1 MLSTE
6 QKVAAGSDYYV
17 HSPSVTAHELLFYPL
32 IVGRFVY
39 DPGYHLHRTSFG
51 NFLLMLIEKGTIW
64 VQRKRERICASEGSA
79 VLLDCYAVQEY
90 GSASGAEVLWIHF
103 DAPMARAFVEH
114 IQADPGCVSTP
125 GDYPRIRD
133 DIQAIYE
140 DFRDGRPYEECLESG
155 RLYDALLRLL
165 SMTDARQDASSG
177 IRKAM
182 TYISEHLKEPLR
194 LDTLA
199 QAACLSPCYFS
210 RVFLRTTGMTPH
222 QYVLE
227 TRLRS
232 ARFLL
237 SSTQRSVK
245 EIAADTGFADA
256 SSFCAFFRARTGYTP
271 SAYRRCLLCG
281 DPHGKDSQT

>member
-17 HSPSVTAHELLFYPL
+17 HSPSVTAHDLLFYPL
-32 IVGRFVY
+32 IVGRFAY
-39 DPGYHLHRTSFG
+39 EPGYHLHRTSFG
-51 NFLLMLIEKGTIW
+51 SFLLMLVESGSIW
-64 VQRKRERICASEGSA
+64 VQRDRKKITALMGSA

-90 GSASGAEVLWIHF
+90 GSASGADVLWIHF
-103 DAPMARAFVEH
+103 DGPMAQAFVEH
-114 IQADPGCVSTP
+114 ILANPGCVSAP
-125 GDYPRIRD
+125 RDYALIRD
-133 DIQAIYE
+133 DIQAVYE
-140 DFRDGRPYEECLESG
+140 DFRNGRPAEECLESG
-155 RLYDALLRLL
+155 RLYHALLCLL
-165 SMTDARQDASSG
+165 SMTDVRADASSG
-177 IRKAM
+177 IRRAM
-182 TYISEHLKEPLR
+182 TYISEHFQEPLR

-199 QAACLSPCYFS
+199 RTACLSPCYFS
-210 RVFLRTTGMTPH
+210 RAFQRTTGMTPH

-232 ARFLL
+232 ARYLL

-271 SAYRRCLLCG
+271 SAYRKSLLG
-281 DPHGKDSQT
+281 IRPQGKDPLA